1 MGIPMPSFKD
11 FLNDHKGRPVR
22 VYVPTWTTKQGDAQ
36 VYYEG
41 TLDSVGDDYV
51 LLDKTV
57 AVPLTSISY
66 VKVTL

>member
-1 MGIPMPSFKD
+1 MPSFKE
-11 FLNDHKGRPVR
+11 FLNDHKGRAVR
-22 VYVPTWTTKQGDAQ
+22 VYVPISTTKQGDAQ

-57 AVPLTSISY
+57 AIPFTSISY
-66 VKVTL
+66 VKAAQ